1 MDGLWN
7 SVSARYLAAVLQMH
21 TITSGQAT
29 SFLSTKRRGFLRA
42 FSFLKPGYLCKF
54 LLTVMALNVK
64 NFFSTVRC
72 TALFKCNH
80 LKKRDFS

>member
-1 MDGLWN
+1 MGGLWN

-54 LLTVMALNVK
+54 LLTVMALK
-64 NFFSTVRC
+64 CKKFFLYGALHGSVRV
-72 TALFKCNH
+72 
-80 LKKRDFS
+80 